1 LNPSVCP
8 PSSSSSSSSQPPQ
21 FQLLVKSEV
30 WTPVFVPT
38 KQHQQFVLSTPPKSQ
53 CLPSLF
59 LFFSPEST
67 TMEGWVFLPLSSTT
81 FQQCNL
87 SWAANQFSFH
97 VVFWDPN
104 CPPTSC
110 LWICFFLFFW
120 LGFLNFISQS
130 FLKSSSLFSIFYF
143 LLCPNCLLFV
153 PLIILLLFLLSL
165 DKKKQELAG
174 WVIVIVP
181 SAPFYFAPQL

>member
-8 PSSSSSSSSQPPQ
+8 PSSSSSSSQPPQ
-21 FQLLVKSEV
+21 FQLLVTSEV

-38 KQHQQFVLSTPPKSQ
+38 KQHQQFVLSTPPKPQ

-110 LWICFFLFFW
+110 LWICFFFF
-120 LGFLNFISQS
+120 FLVGVPQFH
-130 FLKSSSLFSIFYF
+130 FSIF
-143 LLCPNCLLFV
+143 LEILFSFFN
-153 PLIILLLFLLSL
+153 LLLPSLS
-165 DKKKQELAG
+165 Q
-174 WVIVIVP
+174 
-181 SAPFYFAPQL
+181 